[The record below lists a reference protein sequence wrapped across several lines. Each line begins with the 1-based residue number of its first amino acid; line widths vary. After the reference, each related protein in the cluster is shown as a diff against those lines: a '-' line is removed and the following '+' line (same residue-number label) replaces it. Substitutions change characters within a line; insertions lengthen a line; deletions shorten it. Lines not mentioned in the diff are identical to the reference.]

1 MKKILS
7 ISLLSGIMT
16 LIKMVMGFAISK
28 IVAVY
33 AGTSGVALLGQMQS
47 VILSLNGIIN
57 SPVGNGVIKFT
68 SENSHDFEK
77 CSPYWRASILY
88 VMCFSTIIIIVG
100 CFYAQEIS
108 LLLFGHSDNYWI
120 VLLMVFVAP
129 ITSIG
134 TLINSILNGLESY
147 KQYVYTGIIAS
158 LLSGLIMIFVI
169 VNFGIVG
176 ALVGASLQYALI
188 GIISFIIN
196 IYQPWLK
203 IGYLIGKISTDVKKN
218 IAEYIFMAIVSA
230 VSLPLGMILIRGFL
244 IEYTGWKNAG
254 EWQAVWKISEAYL
267 SVITMGLSV
276 YYLPR
281 LSSLYD
287 HNSLVREV
295 KSVASIVL
303 PIVSLMAVA
312 VYILRDFSI
321 SLLYT
326 EQFREARELF
336 KIQLIGDVIKVISW
350 VYAYPMIAKKSTK
363 LFVFTEIVFTITL
376 VLLSYFFIKKY
387 GVHGAN
393 LAYVLNYILYFI
405 CVYILLNKAI
415 KN

>member
-1 MKKILS
+1 
-7 ISLLSGIMT
+7 
-16 LIKMVMGFAISK
+16 
-28 IVAVY
+28 
-33 AGTSGVALLGQMQS
+33 
-47 VILSLNGIIN
+47 
-57 SPVGNGVIKFT
+57 
-68 SENSHDFEK
+68 
-77 CSPYWRASILY
+77 
-88 VMCFSTIIIIVG
+88 
-100 CFYAQEIS
+100 
-108 LLLFGHSDNYWI
+108 
-120 VLLMVFVAP
+120 MVFVAP

-158 LLSGLIMIFVI
+158 VLSGLIMIFVI

-336 KIQLIGDVIKVISW
+336 KIQLI
-350 VYAYPMIAKKSTK
+350 
-363 LFVFTEIVFTITL
+363 
-376 VLLSYFFIKKY
+376 
-387 GVHGAN
+387 
-393 LAYVLNYILYFI
+393 
-405 CVYILLNKAI
+405 
-415 KN
+415 

>member
-158 LLSGLIMIFVI
+158 VLSGLIMIFVI

-405 CVYILLNKAI
+405 CVYILLDKAI

>member
-158 LLSGLIMIFVI
+158 VLSGLIMIFVI

-376 VLLSYFFIKKY
+376 VLLSYF
-387 GVHGAN
+387 
-393 LAYVLNYILYFI
+393 L
-405 CVYILLNKAI
+405 
-415 KN
+415 

>member
-158 LLSGLIMIFVI
+158 VLSGLIMIFVI

-415 KN
+415 KK

>member
-158 LLSGLIMIFVI
+158 VLSGLIMIFVI

-393 LAYVLNYILYFI
+393 LAY
-405 CVYILLNKAI
+405 
-415 KN
+415 

>member
-158 LLSGLIMIFVI
+158 VLSGLIMIFVI

-376 VLLSYFFIKKY
+376 VLLSYFFI
-387 GVHGAN
+387 
-393 LAYVLNYILYFI
+393 
-405 CVYILLNKAI
+405 
-415 KN
+415 

>member
-158 LLSGLIMIFVI
+158 VLSGLIMIFVI

-387 GVHGAN
+387 GVHG
-393 LAYVLNYILYFI
+393 
-405 CVYILLNKAI
+405 
-415 KN
+415 

>member
-158 LLSGLIMIFVI
+158 VLSGLIMIFVI

-363 LFVFTEIVFTITL
+363 LFVFTEIMFTITL

-393 LAYVLNYILYFI
+393 LAYVLNYIL
-405 CVYILLNKAI
+405 
-415 KN
+415 

>member
-1 MKKILS
+1 
-7 ISLLSGIMT
+7 
-16 LIKMVMGFAISK
+16 
-28 IVAVY
+28 
-33 AGTSGVALLGQMQS
+33 
-47 VILSLNGIIN
+47 
-57 SPVGNGVIKFT
+57 
-68 SENSHDFEK
+68 
-77 CSPYWRASILY
+77 
-88 VMCFSTIIIIVG
+88 
-100 CFYAQEIS
+100 
-108 LLLFGHSDNYWI
+108 
-120 VLLMVFVAP
+120 
-129 ITSIG
+129 
-134 TLINSILNGLESY
+134 
-147 KQYVYTGIIAS
+147 
-158 LLSGLIMIFVI
+158 
-169 VNFGIVG
+169 
-176 ALVGASLQYALI
+176 
-188 GIISFIIN
+188 
-196 IYQPWLK
+196 PWLK

-363 LFVFTEIVFTITL
+363 LFVFTEIMFTITL

>member
-158 LLSGLIMIFVI
+158 VLSGLIMIFVI

-254 EWQAVWKISEAYL
+254 EWQAVWKISEGYL

>member
-158 LLSGLIMIFVI
+158 VLSGLIMIFVI

-387 GVHGAN
+387 GVHGA
-393 LAYVLNYILYFI
+393 
-405 CVYILLNKAI
+405 
-415 KN
+415 

>member
-158 LLSGLIMIFVI
+158 VLSGLIMIFVI

-387 GVHGAN
+387 GVH
-393 LAYVLNYILYFI
+393 
-405 CVYILLNKAI
+405 
-415 KN
+415 

>member
-158 LLSGLIMIFVI
+158 VLSGLIMIFVI

-393 LAYVLNYILYFI
+393 LAYVL
-405 CVYILLNKAI
+405 
-415 KN
+415 

>member
-158 LLSGLIMIFVI
+158 VLSGLIMIFVI

-387 GVHGAN
+387 G
-393 LAYVLNYILYFI
+393 
-405 CVYILLNKAI
+405 
-415 KN
+415 

>member
-158 LLSGLIMIFVI
+158 VLSGLIMIFVI
-169 VNFGIVG
+169 VKFGIVG

>member
-88 VMCFSTIIIIVG
+88 VICFSTIIIIVG

-147 KQYVYTGIIAS
+147 KQYIYTGIIAS

-203 IGYLIGKISTDVKKN
+203 IGYLIGKVSTDVKKN

-376 VLLSYFFIKKY
+376 VLLSYFFIRKY

>member
-158 LLSGLIMIFVI
+158 VLSGLIMIFVI

-363 LFVFTEIVFTITL
+363 LFVFTEIMFTITL

>member
-158 LLSGLIMIFVI
+158 VLSGLIMIFVI

-393 LAYVLNYILYFI
+393 L
-405 CVYILLNKAI
+405 
-415 KN
+415 

>member
-158 LLSGLIMIFVI
+158 VLSGLIMIFVI

-393 LAYVLNYILYFI
+393 
-405 CVYILLNKAI
+405 
-415 KN
+415 

>member
-158 LLSGLIMIFVI
+158 VLSGLIMIFVI

-363 LFVFTEIVFTITL
+363 LFVFTEIMFTITL

-393 LAYVLNYILYFI
+393 LAYVLNY
-405 CVYILLNKAI
+405 
-415 KN
+415 

>member
-158 LLSGLIMIFVI
+158 VLSGLIMIFVI

>member
-158 LLSGLIMIFVI
+158 VLSGLIMIFVI

-376 VLLSYFFIKKY
+376 VLL
-387 GVHGAN
+387 
-393 LAYVLNYILYFI
+393 
-405 CVYILLNKAI
+405 
-415 KN
+415 

>member
-158 LLSGLIMIFVI
+158 VLSGLIMIFVI

-376 VLLSYFFIKKY
+376 VLLSYF
-387 GVHGAN
+387 
-393 LAYVLNYILYFI
+393 
-405 CVYILLNKAI
+405 
-415 KN
+415 

>member
-88 VMCFSTIIIIVG
+88 AMCFSTIIIIVG

-158 LLSGLIMIFVI
+158 VLSGLIMIFVI

>member
-16 LIKMVMGFAISK
+16 LIKLVMGFAFSK

-158 LLSGLIMIFVI
+158 VLSGLIMIFVI

>member
-1 MKKILS
+1 
-7 ISLLSGIMT
+7 
-16 LIKMVMGFAISK
+16 KMVMGFAISK

-158 LLSGLIMIFVI
+158 VLSGLIMIFVI

-387 GVHGAN
+387 GV
-393 LAYVLNYILYFI
+393 
-405 CVYILLNKAI
+405 
-415 KN
+415 

>member
-158 LLSGLIMIFVI
+158 VLSGLIMIFVI

-393 LAYVLNYILYFI
+393 LA
-405 CVYILLNKAI
+405 
-415 KN
+415 

>member
-1 MKKILS
+1 
-7 ISLLSGIMT
+7 MT

-158 LLSGLIMIFVI
+158 VLSGLIMIFVI

>member
-158 LLSGLIMIFVI
+158 VLSGLIMIFVI

-287 HNSLVREV
+287 YNSLVREV

>member
-158 LLSGLIMIFVI
+158 VLSGLIMIFVI

-393 LAYVLNYILYFI
+393 LAYVLN
-405 CVYILLNKAI
+405 
-415 KN
+415 

>member
-88 VMCFSTIIIIVG
+88 VMCFSTIIIVVG

-108 LLLFGHSDNYWI
+108 LLLFGHSENYWI

-244 IEYTGWKNAG
+244 IKYTGWQNAG

-276 YYLPR
+276 YYLPK

-303 PIVSLMAVA
+303 PIVSLMAIA

-405 CVYILLNKAI
+405 CVYFLLNKVI

>member
-158 LLSGLIMIFVI
+158 VLSGLIMIFVI

-376 VLLSYFFIKKY
+376 VLLSYCFIKKY

-405 CVYILLNKAI
+405 CVYILLNKAM

>member
-158 LLSGLIMIFVI
+158 VLSGLIMIFVI

-376 VLLSYFFIKKY
+376 VLLSYFFIKK
-387 GVHGAN
+387 
-393 LAYVLNYILYFI
+393 
-405 CVYILLNKAI
+405 
-415 KN
+415 

>member
-158 LLSGLIMIFVI
+158 VLSGLIMIFVI

-387 GVHGAN
+387 GV
-393 LAYVLNYILYFI
+393 
-405 CVYILLNKAI
+405 
-415 KN
+415 